1 VSGGRDWLDD
11 LGFRTR
17 NQLRWS
23 APAWRWPARSLAAA
37 TDRLSPDAGTRVAEL
52 RRQYA
57 LDGWARLLSRAQ
69 LHENLYVLD
78 VLDRF
83 ASLSSGVTGA
93 SCRGLDVGAKD
104 GATVAARVAAR
115 PGPWD
120 LVELDAHRRYWDL
133 STRGAHGRRFARA
146 FPGCRYLA
154 GSVVDLT
161 GPYDLITWF
170 LPFVRLGP
178 LRAWGLPARCFEP
191 GRLLEHVVS
200 LVAPG
205 GSLLIVNQGEL
216 ERDAQSALLAARGIT
231 SQPERLDSPLSPFRL
246 PRFLFRW
253 TCPPA

>member
-1 VSGGRDWLDD
+1 MSGGRDWLDD
-11 LGFRTR
+11 LGFRAR
-17 NQLRWS
+17 NHLRWS
-23 APAWRWPARSLAAA
+23 APAWRWPARSLAAV
-37 TDRLSPDAGTRVAEL
+37 TDRLSPEARARAVEL
-52 RRQYA
+52 RGRYA

-83 ASLSSGVTGA
+83 APPSGRA
-93 SCRGLDVGAKD
+93 AAACRGLDVGAKD
-104 GATVAARVAAR
+104 GATAPARVAAR

-146 FPGCRYLA
+146 FPGCRYLP

-191 GRLLEHVVS
+191 ARLLEHVVS

-205 GSLLIVNQGEL
+205 GSLLIVNQGEA
-216 ERDAQSALLAARGIT
+216 ERDAQSALLAALGL
-231 SQPERLDSPLSPFRL
+231 SLAPARLESPLSPFRL

-253 TCPPA
+253 SRAPA